1 MDMESMARRRPFRA
15 KGPQSAS
22 STPSR
27 RPRPGSGSGP
37 RPPKAGP
44 PRRDHAGSRH
54 ETGSKSRTPAPLTD
68 AEPGTPERL
77 QKVLAHA
84 GIGSRRTCEELILQ
98 GRVSINGEIIRVL
111 GTRVDPASARIAV
124 DGEPIKQETMVYY
137 AVNKPKGY
145 VSTTFDP
152 SGRPRVVDLLPE
164 IPQRVYTVGRLDE
177 DSTGLLILTNDGELA
192 NRLAHPRYG
201 VEKMYRALVAGLPTR
216 ETLAKMTEGVWLS
229 DGKVRAK
236 RVRIV
241 GRQGQATHLELVL
254 AEGKKREIR
263 RMLSKLGHKV
273 MSLNRIAVGPISLKG
288 LSIGECRSLSR
299 NEVDLLRK
307 VASGVSVSLPR
318 FFGGGATPPSRDS
331 HRPRKTEQARSASD
345 EDGSPRPR
353 PPRPSRDA
361 HRPQP
366 PHADSRRGRPPRP
379 RPATEQAR
387 SAPDG
392 DSPPRRRPPLRP
404 LGEAQTNHPHADSSR
419 GRPPRPRPAAA
430 APQNAPSSQP
440 PLDRKKRAG
449 TPPPQPRIKLQ
460 VGSKRAKTSAQTPPE
475 SVRPQRRIIGMEPE
489 QPVGAGLPITG
500 RRKPKR
506 PAVRKRPPP
515 RGALGKKPGPTLDA
529 GSREVEDD

>member
-1 MDMESMARRRPFRA
+1 MARRRPFRA
-15 KGPQSAS
+15 KGPSSAS
-22 STPSR
+22 SSPSGR
-27 RPRPGSGSGP
+27 SRAGSGP
-37 RPPKAGP
+37 RPQKGGP

-54 ETGSKSRTPAPLTD
+54 DTGSKSRKPAPLTD

-84 GIGSRRTCEELILQ
+84 GLGSRRACEELILQ

-111 GTRVDPASARIAV
+111 GTRVDPTRARIAV

-177 DSTGLLILTNDGELA
+177 ESTGLLILTNDGELA

-201 VEKMYRALVAGLPTR
+201 VEKLYRALVAGLPTR

-241 GRQGQATHLELVL
+241 GRQGQATTLELVL

-318 FFGGGATPPSRDS
+318 FFEGGPSPPSRDS
-331 HRPRKTEQARSASD
+331 QRPRTNEPARSASD
-345 EDGSPRPR
+345 EDRSPRRSPL
-353 PPRPSRDA
+353 RPSRDA
-361 HRPQP
+361 RQPQP
-366 PHADSRRGRPPRP
+366 AHADSIRGRSPRS
-379 RPATEQAR
+379 RPTTTASQ
-387 SAPDG
+387 D
-392 DSPPRRRPPLRP
+392 
-404 LGEAQTNHPHADSSR
+404 
-419 GRPPRPRPAAA
+419 
-430 APQNAPSSQP
+430 APSSQQ
-440 PLDRKKRAG
+440 PLDRPKRAG
-449 TPPPQPRIKLQ
+449 ATPPQPRPQPQIKLQ
-460 VGSKRAKTSAQTPPE
+460 VGSKRAKDHAPRRVPPPAQTPPQ
-475 SVRPQRRIIGMEPE
+475 SVRPQRRIIGMEREP
-489 QPVGAGLPITG
+489 PVGAGLPITG

-515 RGALGKKPGPTLDA
+515 GAALGKKSRPSPDA
-529 GSREVEDD
+529 GRLDVEDE